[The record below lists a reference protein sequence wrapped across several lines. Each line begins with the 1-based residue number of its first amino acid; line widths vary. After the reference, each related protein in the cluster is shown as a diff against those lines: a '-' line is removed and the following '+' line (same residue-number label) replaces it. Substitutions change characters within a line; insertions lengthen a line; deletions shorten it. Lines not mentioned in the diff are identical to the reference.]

1 MRRSLLGLERNPR
14 PHRLVWTVLSLLIVP
29 IIVTGMLLTAGCEN
43 CDDASKETHEDSFA
57 VGDSARVVVKT
68 ANGGISVTAGSG
80 NAVQVVTTL
89 TSPEKLAYSVIQDGS
104 TITVEAKPKA
114 GRTWGAC
121 MAADIVVTA
130 PTMTDVDLHT
140 SNGAITVEGINGS
153 GVIETSNGAIDIFNV
168 KGDFRGDTS
177 NGALDIDGIEGSAE
191 LRTSNGAIDVRNA
204 VGEVNLQTT
213 NGRVSFDGELSA
225 GSNNRLVTSNGRVDV
240 ELPGSPSVSLDAS
253 TSNGEINI
261 TLPITTSLVEK
272 DHIVGTIAGGEAD
285 LYIRTS
291 NGDVTIR

>member
-1 MRRSLLGLERNPR
+1 MRESLLGLQRNPR
-14 PHRLVWTVLSLLIVP
+14 PHKPAWTVLSLFIVA
-29 IIVTGMLLTAGCEN
+29 IIVTGMLLTAGCVN
-43 CDDASKETHEDSFA
+43 CDDTSKETREDSFT
-57 VGDSARVVVKT
+57 VGASARIVVKT
-68 ANGGISVTAGSG
+68 ANGGISVTAGPG
-80 NAVQVVTTL
+80 NQVQVVTTL
-89 TSPEKLAYSVIQDGS
+89 TSPEKLTYSVIQDGD
-104 TITVEAKPKA
+104 TITVEAKPKT

-130 PTMTDVDLHT
+130 PTMTNVDLHT
-140 SNGAITVEGINGS
+140 SNGAITVQGINGS
-153 GVIETSNGAIDIFNV
+153 GVLETSNGAIDIFNV
-168 KGDFRGDTS
+168 KGDFRGGTS

-204 VGEVNLQTT
+204 VGEVDLQST
-213 NGRVSFDGELSA
+213 NGRVSFYGELSA
-225 GSNNRLVTSNGRVDV
+225 GGNNRMVTSNGRVDV

-272 DHIVGTIAGGEAD
+272 DHIVGTIGGGEAD